1 MSKVRLIP
9 AVALQL
15 VLVCA
20 ATSAQSSSITGRVVD
35 PQGAS
40 VANAEITLPT
50 VGQAGSLIRLQS

>member
-20 ATSAQSSSITGRVVD
+20 AALAQSSSITGRVVD
-35 PQGAS
+35 PQGAG
-40 VANAEITLPT
+40 VANAEITLST